1 MLLGVVVVLR
11 LYFLLLFIFVVV
23 GLLVVFFFFKN
34 KNRASAMR
42 EWLLQV
48 EVTHIHIR
56 AFVVKKV

>member
-23 GLLVVFFFFKN
+23 GLLVVFFFKN